1 MTTFASF
8 FSCAGG
14 ADLGAIQAGCTT
26 VGAVELDPYP
36 AALHRANFDGE
47 MREENIL
54 DTPLNVFTG
63 VDFLWASPSCKSF
76 SSAKEDAGERQAD
89 VAIAKK
95 VAVLIGSIKPR
106 YFALENVRGYLY
118 QPEEK
123 LEELLSLEAEEQ
135 GFTLKAPTVK
145 TMKKPRA
152 RDFTESFGV
161 IYRQLESMGY
171 NLHYDIY
178 DAANYGACQNRDRLI
193 LRASRDKLRLLQSTH
208 CKFGDLFLRPWNG
221 WYDAIADLLPSCKQT
236 HLTEKQIQSLI
247 NKGYYGIIEKAL
259 LIEGKQHSISNHVT
273 RESFAPS
280 NTVIAQRG
288 HLPRAILVEGKDS
301 PSRDRT
307 VREADEPCPTVT
319 SNQGGGG
326 RLPKAVLVSGTGN
339 QYCSSHTI
347 RDGDA
352 PSITVTA
359 NMDRN
364 VNRAII
370 LARTGY
376 GYGLDPQLRT
386 AYEPTW
392 TIRSATGCDEK
403 GGYRSPITALLEH
416 ADVRALDYRCLA
428 RFQGFPDSYK
438 WGKSAGKNCEAIGN
452 AVEVGMAR
460 SVFESMI

>member
-1 MTTFASF
+1 VITFASL

-14 ADLGAIQAGCTT
+14 ADLGAIQTGCTT

-54 DTPLNVFTG
+54 DTPLNAFTD

-76 SSAKEDAGERQAD
+76 SSAKENAGERQAD

-95 VAVLIGSIKPR
+95 VAALIGSIKPR

-145 TMKKPRA
+145 TRKKPKA

-193 LRASRDKLRLLQSTH
+193 LRASRDELRDLGQIRSKMSTLWLP
-208 CKFGDLFLRPWNG
+208 KWNG
-221 WYDAIADLLPSCKQT
+221 WYDAIADLLPSCKLT
-236 HLTEKQIQSLI
+236 HLTEKQLEALYKAGIDSA
-247 NKGYYGIIEKAL
+247 NPKGK
-259 LIEGKQHSISNHVT
+259 
-273 RESFAPS
+273 F
-280 NTVIAQRG
+280 
-288 HLPRAILVEGKDS
+288 ILE
-301 PSRDRT
+301 
-307 VREADEPCPTVT
+307 
-319 SNQGGGG
+319 
-326 RLPKAVLVSGTGN
+326 
-339 QYCSSHTI
+339 
-347 RDGDA
+347 
-352 PSITVTA
+352 
-359 NMDRN
+359 
-364 VNRAII
+364 
-370 LARTGY
+370 RTGY
-376 GYGLDPQLRT
+376 GHGRLPQLRT
-386 AYEPTW
+386 ADEPTW

-403 GGYRSPITALLEH
+403 GGYRSPITALLEQ

-460 SVFESMI
+460 SVLESMI

>member
-14 ADLGAIQAGCTT
+14 ADLGAIQAGCIP

-76 SSAKEDAGERQAD
+76 STAKENAGERQAD

-95 VAVLIGSIKPR
+95 VAALIGSIKPR

-135 GFTLKAPTVK
+135 GFTLTAPTVK
-145 TMKKPRA
+145 TKKRLKA

-193 LRASRDKLRLLQSTH
+193 LRASRDKLMLLQSTH
-208 CKFGDLFLRPWNG
+208 CKSGGLFLRPWNG
-221 WYDAIADLLPSCKQT
+221 WYDAIADLLPSCRQT

-259 LIEGKQHSISNHVT
+259 LAGNEYIGRNGKIGHGDDLPSGTVT
-273 RESFAPS
+273 GQYKPA
-280 NTVIAQRG
+280 
-288 HLPRAILVEGKDS
+288 AILIEGKDS

-307 VREADEPCPTVT
+307 VREADEPCPTIT

-370 LARTGY
+370 LERTGY
-376 GYGLDPQLRT
+376 GHGRDPQLRT
-386 AYEPTW
+386 ADEPTW
-392 TIRSATGCDEK
+392 TLRSATGCDEK

-460 SVFESMI
+460 SVLESMI

>member
-14 ADLGAIQAGCTT
+14 ADLGAIQAGCTP

-47 MREENIL
+47 MRKENIL
-54 DTPLNVFTG
+54 DTPLNAFTG

-76 SSAKEDAGERQAD
+76 SSAKENAGERQAD
-89 VAIAKK
+89 VAIAEK
-95 VAVLIGSIKPR
+95 VAALVGSIKPR

-145 TMKKPRA
+145 TRKKPKA

-178 DAANYGACQNRDRLI
+178 DAANYGACQNRARLI

-208 CKFGDLFLRPWNG
+208 CKLGGLFLRPWNG
-221 WYDAIADLLPSCKQT
+221 WYDAIADLLPSCRQT

-247 NKGYYGIIEKAL
+247 SKGYYDVIEKAL
-259 LIEGKQHSISNHVT
+259 LAGSEYIGRNGKIGRGDDLPSGTVT
-273 RESFAPS
+273 GQYKPA
-280 NTVIAQRG
+280 
-288 HLPRAILVEGKDS
+288 AILVEGKDS

-307 VREADEPCPTVT
+307 IRTADEPCITIT

-326 RLPKAVLVSGTGN
+326 RLPKAILLDCKGN
-339 QYCSSHTI
+339 RYYSDFTTVTEGSPAYTI
-347 RDGDA
+347 RA
-352 PSITVTA
+352 SSA
-359 NMDRN
+359 NQC
-364 VNRAII
+364 RAII
-370 LARTGY
+370 LERTGY
-376 GYGLDPQLRT
+376 GHGRLPQLHT
-386 AYEPTW
+386 ADEPVW
-392 TIRSATGCDEK
+392 TLRSATGCDEK

-416 ADVRALDYRCLA
+416 ADVRALDYLCLA

-460 SVFESMI
+460 SVLESMI

>member
-76 SSAKEDAGERQAD
+76 SSAKENAGERQAD

-95 VAVLIGSIKPR
+95 VAALIGSIKPR

-145 TMKKPRA
+145 TRKKPKA

-208 CKFGDLFLRPWNG
+208 CKSGGLFLRPWNG
-221 WYDAIADLLPSCKQT
+221 WYDAIADLLPSCKPT

-247 NKGYYGIIEKAL
+247 NKGYYGVIEKAL
-259 LIEGKQHSISNHVT
+259 LAGNEFLGRNGKSGREDNLPSSPVT
-273 RESFAPS
+273 GQYKPTA
-280 NTVIAQRG
+280 
-288 HLPRAILVEGKDS
+288 LLVERQTGFRDS
-301 PSRDRT
+301 QVKNGDQPVQTILSY
-307 VREADEPCPTVT
+307 
-319 SNQGGGG
+319 SNGGG

-370 LARTGY
+370 LERTGY
-376 GYGLDPQLRT
+376 GHGRDPQLRT
-386 AYEPTW
+386 ADEPTW
-392 TIRSATGCDEK
+392 TLRSATGCDEK

-460 SVFESMI
+460 SVLESMI